1 METTALDRSEEGT
14 IDIRAGSTSLPE
26 QLENV
31 VIGTISVIAFL
42 LLWEFS
48 IVLGWVN
55 PIFTSSPRRIVLTAI
70 ELFQGDAIY
79 RDLAVSGVEFLVG
92 YTLAVLVG
100 ITLGILMGWYRRL
113 NAALEPFVTALY
125 ATPRIALLP
134 LIVIWLGIGQGSKMA
149 IIFLGA
155 IFPVLVNTITGV
167 RTVDRD
173 FVRVARSFCAND
185 WQLFRTVVLPSSVPL
200 ILTGLRLGL
209 GHALVGIV
217 VGELYAATAGIGFM
231 IAVAGS
237 SFQTDKVMVGIL
249 IISTAGMLMAQLL
262 RVVERR
268 FERWRVP
275 SQVSAFTGIATR
287 TTT

>member
-1 METTALDRSEEGT
+1 MNTTALGRSADGT
-14 IDIRAGSTSLPE
+14 IDARAGSTVLPE

-48 IVLGWVN
+48 IVLGWLN
-55 PIFTSSPRRIVLTAI
+55 PLFTSSPRRIVLMAI
-70 ELFQGDAIY
+70 ELFEGDAIY
-79 RDLAVSGVEFLVG
+79 QDLAVSGVEFLVG
-92 YTLAVLVG
+92 YLLAVVVG
-100 ITLGILMGWYRRL
+100 IPLGMLMGWYRRL
-113 NAALEPFVTALY
+113 NAALEPFVSALY

-149 IIFLGA
+149 IILLGA
-155 IFPVLVNTITGV
+155 IFPILVNTITGV

-249 IISTAGMLMAQLL
+249 IISTAGMVMTQLL

-268 FERWRVP
+268 FERWR
-275 SQVSAFTGIATR
+275 IATR